1 MFHNLLHFHKRW
13 HDFFSWQSRLLG
25 QFRRSEH
32 QVFSFME
39 GSDLSQQ
46 NFLKKKKITL
56 NMMGNFLIAMDRQKA
71 AYRVTEVS
79 QCTTKNLYN

>member
-1 MFHNLLHFHKRW
+1 
-13 HDFFSWQSRLLG
+13 
-25 QFRRSEH
+25 
-32 QVFSFME
+32 ME